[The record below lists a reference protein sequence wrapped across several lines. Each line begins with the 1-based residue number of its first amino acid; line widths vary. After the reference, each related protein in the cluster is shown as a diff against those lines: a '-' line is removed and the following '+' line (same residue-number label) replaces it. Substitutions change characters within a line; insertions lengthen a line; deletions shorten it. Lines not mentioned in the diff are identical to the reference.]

1 MKNVDEVQ
9 RFLAYVR
16 SFDPDVPRIRLKQEH
31 SLRVSALCAQLAR
44 RKGWCETEIALARQ
58 IGLLHD
64 IGRFRQVVQYGTFVD
79 GASVSHAALGAKIL
93 FEELF
98 ECFFGRTLL
107 HLSQLSI
114 GVVYIV
120 CREDWRAPGPPDRLV
135 PA

>member
-93 FEELF
+93 FEEGWIRYF
-98 ECFFGRTLL
+98 RFDASED
-107 HLSQLSI
+107 HLIRQVI
-114 GVVYIV
+114 RVVV
-120 CREDWRAPGPPDRLV
+120 L
-135 PA
+135 